1 MNYLGI
7 GGVTKFARAHA
18 LNQPHPLYVSCKGK
32 MDLTTELSSTA
43 DSDQS
48 VPNLHQQLEC
58 ENEELRQLCGHL
70 DQSYQRSRQL
80 GLEWQSFGK
89 YTAEILKEEMASS
102 ESKDLA
108 TRGELDKLVKE
119 NRELKEMC
127 LYLDQ
132 SRDGSEENSL
142 TPPEAMELIHG
153 RIVEKMNKMQ
163 RDKIPR
169 YTGLT
174 SRSTLQD
181 SHAIRKGKV
190 SEVNREMA
198 LAEMKKR
205 LDRVET
211 ERLELIKVLLQSL
224 TVGGENACRHFP
236 LIWFLIWL
244 SFQSLS
250 AAHTLAADAG
260 DAGGGTGIGRVSG
273 AVPLGVRELPAHLQH
288 QLDSIRKSH
297 SITEG
302 HQERRD
308 IDKPN
313 SAVSSDVILHAV
325 TVST

>member
-1 MNYLGI
+1 
-7 GGVTKFARAHA
+7 
-18 LNQPHPLYVSCKGK
+18 

-43 DSDQS
+43 DHEERST
-48 VPNLHQQLEC
+48 PNLHQQLEC

-70 DQSYQRSRQL
+70 DQAYQRSRQL

-119 NRELKEMC
+119 NRELKEVC

-211 ERLELIKVLLQSL
+211 ERLELIKVLRVTTTKLDSGW
-224 TVGGENACRHFP
+224 GGHFP

-302 HQERRD
+302 HQEGRD